1 MKIDEIYPSK
11 YLRGCDLAGHA
22 VPVTIE
28 NVLLESFYDSESK
41 ETVKKPVVYFQGKQ
55 KGVVLG
61 KALAFQFAEVLKSHN
76 TDDWKGMQVMIFSI
90 KRVIFGQEK
99 EILQV
104 KSLG

>member
-1 MKIDEIYPSK
+1 MNIDEVYPSK
-11 YLRGCDLAGHA
+11 YLRGGDLAGHA

-28 NVLLESFYDSESK
+28 SVALESFYDSELK

-61 KALAFQFAEVLKSHN
+61 KTLAFQFAEVLKSHD
-76 TDDWKGMQVMIFSI
+76 TEDWKGKQVMIFSAR
-90 KRVIFGQEK
+90 RVIYGQER

-104 KSLG
+104 RGLG